1 MCPILDGCN
10 LLNFR
15 PIEHWLTFA
24 QMSPKLGRYSSGAIS
39 VYIGFTG
46 ENLQRPTVKAY
57 IDAKMAE
64 IESHKIADA
73 KEAMEGI
80 SAINQQK
87 EAKHSK
93 GYNVKSAENSAD

>member
-1 MCPILDGCN
+1 
-10 LLNFR
+10 
-15 PIEHWLTFA
+15 
-24 QMSPKLGRYSSGAIS
+24 MSPKLGRYSSGAIS
-39 VYIGFTG
+39 VYIDFTG
-46 ENLQRPTVKAY
+46 ENLQKPTVKAY

-93 GYNVKSAENSAD
+93 DYNVKYAEKQQINYYKILHRTMRPPLKISDKLAL